1 MVFVRRLAI
10 FGIAFVVVL
19 ILSGC
24 TGSSDAPPT
33 STSTPPAS
41 SACIATV
48 NQAPSPAPTPG
59 PPTIGVNLQLS
70 PLAAPGTLGF
80 PLYVTSPPS
89 DKGRLFVVD
98 KGGRILVLDR
108 NTGTVLS
115 TFLNITPLVSTG
127 GEQGLLGLAFDPS
140 YSTNRRFFVNY
151 TDTSGNTV
159 IARYLQDPMV
169 PNLAV
174 TTVDRII
181 LTVTQPFSNHNGG
194 MLTFGPDG
202 FLYIGLGD
210 GGGSGDP
217 GNRAQN
223 PSELL
228 GKMLRIDVS
237 QGASGQPPYS
247 IPPDN
252 PCIDQPGIRE
262 ELWALGLRN
271 PWRYTFDRQTGDLYI
286 ADVGESTLEEIN
298 VSINATVR
306 GKGFNYGWNTMEGTD
321 CFPIGSACNPSGL
334 ALPVV
339 EYSHAEGCSI
349 IGGYVYRGSGIPTL
363 PGTYFYGDLCSRFVR
378 SFRYINGQVTQHF
391 NWASLQP
398 AGNITSFG
406 QDDDGELYMT
416 TSDGA
421 LYRILQI

>member
-1 MVFVRRLAI
+1 MALLQRLAQC
-10 FGIAFVVVL
+10 GIVCVL
-19 ILSGC
+19 LVFSGC
-24 TGSSDAPPT
+24 SGSSDTPPT
-33 STSTPPAS
+33 STSTPPTS

-48 NQAPSPAPTPG
+48 NQVPSPAPPPG
-59 PPTIGVNLQLS
+59 IPSIGITLQLS

-80 PLYVTSPPS
+80 PLFVTSPS
-89 DKGRLFVVD
+89 GDKARLFVVD
-98 KGGRILVLDR
+98 KAGRILLLDR
-108 NTGTVLS
+108 NTGAVLS
-115 TFLNITPLVSTG
+115 TFLNITSLVSTG
-127 GEQGLLGLAFDPS
+127 GEQGLLDMAFDPS

-151 TDTSGNTV
+151 TDTNGNTV
-159 IARYLQDPMV
+159 IARYLQDPLN
-169 PNLAV
+169 PNVAL
-174 TTVDRII
+174 TTADRII

-210 GGGSGDP
+210 GGGGGDP

-228 GKMLRIDVS
+228 GKILRIDVS
-237 QGASGQPPYS
+237 QGGGGQPPYS
-247 IPPDN
+247 IPTDN
-252 PCIDQPGIRE
+252 PCLGQPGIRE

-271 PWRYTFDRQTGDLYI
+271 PWRYTFDRQTDDLYI
-286 ADVGESTLEEIN
+286 ADVGESTLEEVN
-298 VSINATVR
+298 VSTAATGR

-321 CFPIGSACNPSGL
+321 CFPIGSTCNSSGL

-349 IGGYVYRGSGIPTL
+349 IGGYVYRGSGIPNL
-363 PGTYFYGDLCSRFVR
+363 QGTYFYGDLCSRFVR
-378 SFRYINGQVTQHF
+378 SFRYVNGQVTQHF

-421 LYRILQI
+421 LYRIVQI

>member
-10 FGIAFVVVL
+10 SGIACVVAL
-19 ILSGC
+19 FLSGC
-24 TGSSDAPPT
+24 PGSSDAPST
-33 STSTPPAS
+33 STSTPPTS

-48 NQAPSPAPTPG
+48 NQAPSPAPAPG

-70 PLAAPGTLGF
+70 PLAAPGTLGS
-80 PLYVTSPPS
+80 PLYVTSPPG

-98 KGGRILVLDR
+98 KAGRILVLDR
-108 NTGTVLS
+108 NTGTVLT
-115 TFLNITPLVSTG
+115 TFLNITSLVSTG

-151 TDTSGNTV
+151 TDTNGNTV
-159 IARYLQDPMV
+159 IARYLQDPTD
-169 PNLAV
+169 PNSAV

-181 LTVTQPFSNHNGG
+181 LTVTQPFANHNGG

-210 GGGSGDP
+210 GGAAGDP

-237 QGASGQPPYS
+237 QGGNGQPPYS

-252 PCIDQPGIRE
+252 PCIGQPGIRE

-286 ADVGESTLEEIN
+286 ADVGQSTLEEIN
-298 VSINATVR
+298 ISTSATGR

-321 CFPIGSACNPSGL
+321 CFPIGSACNSSGL

-349 IGGYVYRGSGIPTL
+349 IGGYVYRGSAIPL
-363 PGTYFYGDLCSRFVR
+363 LQGTYFYGDLCSRFVR
-378 SFRYINGQVTQHF
+378 TFRYVNNQVTQHF
-391 NWASLQP
+391 DWASLQP
-398 AGNITSFG
+398 AGSITSFG
-406 QDDDGELYMT
+406 EDGDGELYIT
-416 TSDGA
+416 TLDGA
-421 LYRILQI
+421 LYRIVQ